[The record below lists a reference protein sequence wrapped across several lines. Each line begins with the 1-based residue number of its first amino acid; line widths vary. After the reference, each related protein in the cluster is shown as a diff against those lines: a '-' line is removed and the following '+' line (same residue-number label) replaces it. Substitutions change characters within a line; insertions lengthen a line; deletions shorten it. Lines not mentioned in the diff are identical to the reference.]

1 MERKGGRWKKTKR
14 EKEYR
19 QTDKQTDIKK
29 ESRGKETE
37 NQLCLPCRT
46 LNTLGICGIVY
57 STYIICGICV
67 YSIVFKPRDLT
78 HVLVFIPN
86 TECLA

>member
-1 MERKGGRWKKTKR
+1 MEEDRERERKNTDK
-14 EKEYR
+14 
-19 QTDKQTDIKK
+19 QTDKQTDRKK

-78 HVLVFIPN
+78 HVLVFISN

>member
-1 MERKGGRWKKTKR
+1 MKEDRERERT
-14 EKEYR
+14 

-46 LNTLGICGIVY
+46 FNTLGICGIVV
-57 STYIICGICV
+57 SII
-67 YSIVFKPRDLT
+67 
-78 HVLVFIPN
+78 
-86 TECLA
+86 